1 MRILILVFICIYCLL
16 ISSVTVQGQSI
27 QNLSGKV
34 VNHNNEPPMMGNIS
48 LLSVRDSTLI
58 KQHDFLDGIFQFSNI
73 NQKEVLV
80 KLTSVEFADTFQRI
94 IYDGKENMNLGTIRV
109 RENNNQL
116 NEVVIKNQTSLLKYK
131 PNGSIEVN
139 VANTLLSTSSSV
151 NELLGRVPNV
161 IVSEG
166 QISVLG
172 KGEAIIYLNGILI
185 SNERFAA
192 IPVSQIAKIE
202 VISNPSAKYDAEGKA
217 VINIITKKNTE
228 SGIMGT
234 ASQQI
239 TASEFGGTSTNTLLD
254 FNYNKNKWSFI
265 GNYGLQL
272 GKNRE
277 LLNTTRTRPDP
288 TEYMKSE
295 LSTDWRRKFNN
306 YSNFGF
312 GLQYTFSESNY
323 VSLEY
328 SGNVD
333 DLGGVVANKNSIV
346 TNNSTS
352 FYTTDVD
359 RNDVRLNQFVNLN
372 YNTLTDAK
380 GSSLFVGMQF
390 SNYNGFT
397 RDLINENGLVNSH
410 NTERYLKNNAD
421 NTINIINTQADYI
434 KKINE
439 ETKLEAGA
447 KVSYAT
453 INTSSDFLIADDE
466 KLEFEFNEDLSS
478 DFKYEEK
485 IGAAYINYSSS
496 LGEKFNYSLGA
507 RGEWTNYELNTTAGG
522 NQKFKKSYTD
532 IFPNLLLNMPL
543 SDELKLHASF
553 VSRITRPRYQG
564 LNPYVI
570 YQDPFTTIEGNPNL
584 KPEKIYAFEIG
595 ATYNKYDFKIG
606 YTYKIDPISGAAL
619 RGNNP
624 NSYILRSLNLEK
636 ENSYFAS
643 ISRSFSTKWWSSTN
657 TVSMSYTKSIDN
669 SYSFTL
675 GATKPQIYLYTNNT
689 FTIPDFF
696 KIQLLAWYLG
706 DKSYGLRDEN
716 SRSTVTVGIE
726 RSFLNNALKLNFSAN
741 DIFNGF
747 NASGN
752 YTVGQ
757 TEIYYHRAY
766 TTNYF
771 KLIATY
777 SFGNSKKTDYKKK
790 EVEQTE
796 NSRAR

>member
-1 MRILILVFICIYCLL
+1 MRTLIVAFIYIYCFL
-16 ISSVTVQGQSI
+16 ISATGVKAQSI
-27 QNLSGKV
+27 QHISGKI
-34 VNHNNEPPMMGNIS
+34 VNHNNEPMMGNIS

-73 NQKEVLV
+73 NQNEVLV
-80 KLTSVEFADTFQRI
+80 KLTSVEFADTFHHI
-94 IYDGKENMNLGTIRV
+94 TYDGKENINLGTIRV
-109 RENNNQL
+109 NANNNQL

-151 NELLGRVPNV
+151 NELLGKVPNV

-185 SNERFAA
+185 SSERFAA

-217 VINIITKKNTE
+217 VINIITKKNME
-228 SGIMGT
+228 SGIKGT

-239 TASEFGGTSTNTLLD
+239 TVSEFGGSSTNTLLD

-277 LLNTTRTRPDP
+277 LLYTTRTRPDP

-328 SGNVD
+328 SGNIE
-333 DLGGVVANKNSIV
+333 DLGGVVESRNSIFT
-346 TNNSTS
+346 TNNDI
-352 FYTTDVD
+352 FYATDVAK
-359 RNDVRLNQFVNLN
+359 NDVRLNQFINLN
-372 YNTLTDAK
+372 YNVANSTN
-380 GSSLFVGMQF
+380 GSSLFIGLQY
-390 SNYNGFT
+390 SNYNSKVK
-397 RDLINENGLVNSH
+397 DLINENGLVDALNS
-410 NTERYLKNNAD
+410 ERFLKNNAD
-421 NTINIINTQADYI
+421 YTINIVNTQADYT
-434 KKINE
+434 KKISDNS
-439 ETKLEAGA
+439 KLEVGTKFSSAA
-447 KVSYAT
+447 IK
-453 INTSSDFLIADDE
+453 TSSAFLISDDNNT
-466 KLEFEFNEDLSS
+466 EFEFNDELSS
-478 DFKYEEK
+478 DFKYDEQ
-485 IGAAYINYSSS
+485 IGAAYLNYGSS
-496 LGEKFNYSLGA
+496 LMDKFNFSVGV
-507 RGEWTNYELNTTAGG
+507 RGEWTNYELSTTANGS
-522 NQKFKKSYTD
+522 QQFKKNYANV
-532 IFPNLLLNMPL
+532 FPNLLLNMPI
-543 SDELKLHASF
+543 SDAFKLHASY

-584 KPEKIYAFEIG
+584 KPEKIHAFEVG
-595 ATYNKYDFKIG
+595 ALYEKFDFKLG

-624 NSYILRSLNLEK
+624 NSYILRGINMDK
-636 ENSYFAS
+636 EYSYFAS
-643 ISRSFSTKWWSSTN
+643 ISRSFATKWWSSTN
-657 TVSMSYTKSIDN
+657 TVSMNYSKLVDN
-669 SYSFTL
+669 TYSFAL
-675 GATKPQIYLYTNNT
+675 GTTKPQIYLYSNNT
-689 FTIPDFF
+689 FTIPKFF
-696 KIQLLAWYLG
+696 KILLLAWYLG
-706 DKSYGLRDEN
+706 DKSYGLGDDN
-716 SRSTVTVGIE
+716 KRSTVLLGIE
-726 RSFLNNALKLNFSAN
+726 RSFLDNALKLNFTAN
-741 DIFNGF
+741 DIFKGF
-747 NASGN
+747 NRSGN
-752 YTVGQ
+752 YEVGQ
-757 TEIYYHRAY
+757 TEIYYHRTY

-790 EVEQTE
+790 ELEQTE
-796 NSRAR
+796 NSRVR